1 MFIVNKVVFDE
12 LYVQA
17 SIWEASVENEEQH
30 VVTQKSRRQQ
40 NGAFTSVN
48 SNYYFFNLFLDIKSI
63 NIWGAH
69 FMLWEDLIKFNCL
82 CHFLEQRQKKYT
94 FVYFVHFWFQ
104 IPEVILITPAVIFLD
119 FSKIIINMAADNS

>member
-40 NGAFTSVN
+40 NGALTSAN
-48 SNYYFFNLFLDIKSI
+48 SNYDFFSSHFPAYVFLDIKSI
-63 NIWGAH
+63 NILRSAFHAVGGPDKMWL
-69 FMLWEDLIKFNCL
+69 FMSF
-82 CHFLEQRQKKYT
+82 F
-94 FVYFVHFWFQ
+94 
-104 IPEVILITPAVIFLD
+104 
-119 FSKIIINMAADNS
+119 